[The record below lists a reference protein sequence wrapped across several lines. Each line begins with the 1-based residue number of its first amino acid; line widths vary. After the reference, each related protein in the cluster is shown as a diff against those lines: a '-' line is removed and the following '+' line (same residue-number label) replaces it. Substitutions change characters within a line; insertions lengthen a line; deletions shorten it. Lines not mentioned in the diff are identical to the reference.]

1 MNAYQPLI
9 ALFLGM
15 LSIASPCV
23 LPILPGYVAYLF
35 GNSALSRLTGAVSI
49 LCGIMIGG
57 LSIGLGLSAI
67 EVEGYA
73 KWFYL
78 ISSFIVAFLLI
89 DVLTHRFTRAVGFQG
104 VLSGRRG
111 AMTGFL
117 FGLLLML
124 IASPCIVPFL
134 TVTAIFAL
142 NFEDGVMRLL
152 SLALFSLGLGIPFIL
167 IGAFTSST
175 ERLRGF
181 AMGRVFT
188 YAQVFVLSGTLM
200 WLIWSFATS

>member
-1 MNAYQPLI
+1 MDVYQPLI
-9 ALFLGM
+9 ALFLG
-15 LSIASPCV
+15 LISIASPCV

-35 GNSALSRLTGAVSI
+35 GNDAFSRLTGAVSI

-57 LSIGLGLSAI
+57 LSIGLCLSAI
-67 EVEGYA
+67 QIEGYA

-89 DVLTHRFTRAVGFQG
+89 DVLTHRFTHAVGFQRF
-104 VLSGRRG
+104 LSGRRG
-111 AMTGFL
+111 VMTGFV
-117 FGLLLML
+117 FGLLLIL

-142 NFEDGVMRLL
+142 SFEDGIMRLV
-152 SLALFSLGLGIPFIL
+152 SLACFSLGLGIPFIL
-167 IGAFTSST
+167 VGSFTSSA

-181 AMGRVFT
+181 VNGRRFA
-188 YAQVFVLSGTLM
+188 YAQVCVLAGTFT